1 MEFYPVL
8 PAEAMPAERDADGAP
23 AGVVAV
29 RPADLRRPG
38 GDGASALVA
47 GGPARCAPARTWC
60 SAIRWR
66 WRRR

>member
-8 PAEAMPAERDADGAP
+8 PADAIGAERGAGSAP
-23 AGVVAV
+23 TGVVAI

-47 GGPARCAPARTWC
+47 GTRAVRTGEDLVF
-60 SAIRWR
+60 
-66 WRRR
+66 